1 MAECQIVDLAHAFLR
16 IIQPEAHKDPTNMC
30 VISIFIVEHL
40 TDPQV
45 LNLSL
50 RDVPKYLDITESKT
64 DQNIDEKYSRL
75 SIYPNGQSVLPGLS
89 GPSDLLGLSR
99 NKVEPISRLGD
110 EKRPWHSENLPYF
123 YWPILWRIL
132 VRTIWCIT
140 IKILTVERKVIYG
153 LQFEN

>member
-1 MAECQIVDLAHAFLR
+1 MTECQIVDHARAFLC

-30 VISIFIVEHL
+30 GISIFVVEHL

-75 SIYPNGQSVLPGLS
+75 SIYPNQST
-89 GPSDLLGLSR
+89 
-99 NKVEPISRLGD
+99 
-110 EKRPWHSENLPYF
+110 H
-123 YWPILWRIL
+123 
-132 VRTIWCIT
+132 C
-140 IKILTVERKVIYG
+140 
-153 LQFEN
+153 